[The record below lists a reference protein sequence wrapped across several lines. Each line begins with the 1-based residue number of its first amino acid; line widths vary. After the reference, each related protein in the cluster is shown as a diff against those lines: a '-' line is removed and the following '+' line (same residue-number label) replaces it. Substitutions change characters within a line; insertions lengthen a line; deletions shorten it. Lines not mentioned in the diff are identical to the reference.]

1 MTLAQTPL
9 LPRRHGSVGVNFD
22 VAQEPKTES
31 TSTRMTDQPKETLL
45 FVDDEESILEVASEF
60 FQAKGY
66 TILTAENGRVASDII
81 ARQRIDCCFTDINMP
96 EMDGLE
102 LAEHIR
108 LVDNTIPVIIM
119 TGFPSLDNT
128 IRTLKNGVVDFLI
141 KPVNLNQLEI
151 CVKRVLRERQLFIK
165 NIFLTKEVE
174 SKQRIEDLNRE
185 LTYKVEELNTL
196 NRIMTDFT
204 TVSSSFDLFKRVVD
218 LSTELTHAD
227 EACFYVVNET
237 TQQPVRVA
245 RSVAGGNGHKCL
257 PTAEG
262 PAIDIQPC
270 TDETGIGRL
279 ILDNYDENRP
289 LLVHENSCLPGLPND
304 IQSLMLVPLNIR
316 KKVFG
321 VLAVSVTEGD
331 IRFSEK
337 DLYYMSFMTNK
348 AAYAIENIA
357 LYENIYE
364 NLFATLYAFV
374 KAIEARDPHTEQ
386 HSNRVTR
393 IAIALCKAMG
403 GSQEEQDILN
413 VAGRLHDIGK
423 IGIRDDILLKPGRL
437 TKEEFRLIKEH
448 PVIGAEI
455 VERLGLWDRE
465 KMIIRCH
472 HERFDGNGYPDG
484 LAGNDI
490 PQLARILSVADVYD
504 AVASDRAYRDKME
517 EEQILKIMY
526 GGSGTQFDPKVI
538 DAFRS
543 LYGKGVLK
551 EIVEPTA

>member
-1 MTLAQTPL
+1 MIGICGKRSAK
-9 LPRRHGSVGVNFD
+9 SVSD
-22 VAQEPKTES
+22 LIPS
-31 TSTRMTDQPKETLL
+31 TQSNIDRMTETNKETLL
-45 FVDDEESILEVASEF
+45 FVDDEESILEVASEYF
-60 FQAKGY
+60 KAKGY
-66 TILTAENGRVASDII
+66 NILTAENGRIAADII
-81 ARQRIDCCFTDINMP
+81 ANRKIDCCFTDINMP

-119 TGFPSLDNT
+119 TGYPSLDNT

-174 SKQRIEDLNRE
+174 GKQRIEKLNRE
-185 LTYKVEELNTL
+185 LTYKVKELNTL

-204 TVSSSFDLFKRVVD
+204 TIGSSFDLFKRVVD

-227 EACFYVVNET
+227 EASFYVINESI
-237 TQQPVRVA
+237 QRPVQVA
-245 RSVAGGNGHKCL
+245 RAVAGNGEMSL
-257 PTAEG
+257 VTNADRPNM
-262 PAIDIQPC
+262 DISP
-270 TDETGIGRL
+270 L
-279 ILDNYDENRP
+279 ILENSEENKP
-289 LLVHENSCLPGLPND
+289 LLIHNNSNLPSLPKD
-304 IQSLMLVPLNIR
+304 IRSLMLVPLNIR
-316 KKVFG
+316 SKVFG
-321 VLAVSVTEGD
+321 VLAVSVLNGD
-331 IRFSEK
+331 TRFSEK

-374 KAIEARDPHTEQ
+374 KAIEARDPYTEQ

-393 IAIALCKAMG
+393 IAIALCGAMG

-413 VAGRLHDIGK
+413 VAGQLHDIGK

-437 TKEEFRLIKEH
+437 TPEEFRIIKEH
-448 PVIGAEI
+448 PVIGANI

-465 KMIIRCH
+465 KNIIKCH
-472 HERFDGNGYPDG
+472 HERIDGKGYPDG
-484 LAGNDI
+484 LAGEDI
-490 PQLARILSVADVYD
+490 PMLARILSVADVYD
-504 AVASDRAYRDKME
+504 AVASDRAYRMKME
-517 EEQILKIMY
+517 ESKILQIMY
-526 GGSGTQFDPKVI
+526 GGSGTQFDPDVIKV
-538 DAFRS
+538 FKS
-543 LYGKGVLK
+543 LYEKGHLK
-551 EIVEPTA
+551 DILASNS

>member
-1 MTLAQTPL
+1 MIDA
-9 LPRRHGSVGVNFD
+9 
-22 VAQEPKTES
+22 
-31 TSTRMTDQPKETLL
+31 PKETLL

-66 TILTAENGRVASDII
+66 HILTAQNGRFAVDII
-81 ARQRIDCCFTDINMP
+81 AREKIDCCFTDINMP

-108 LVDNTIPVIIM
+108 IVDNTIPVIIM
-119 TGFPSLDNT
+119 TGYPSLDNT

-165 NIFLTKEVE
+165 NLFLTQEVE
-174 SKQRIEDLNRE
+174 GKQRLENLNRE
-185 LTYKVEELNTL
+185 LVYKVDELNTL

-204 TVSSSFDLFKRVVD
+204 TIGSSIDLFKRVVD

-227 EACFYVVNET
+227 EACFYVINEAI
-237 TQQPVRVA
+237 QRPVQVA
-245 RSVAGGNGHKCL
+245 RSVVNGNGSRPAMACDA
-257 PTAEG
+257 TAANE
-262 PAIDIQPC
+262 AACVCTMDINQ
-270 TDETGIGRL
+270 L
-279 ILDNYDENRP
+279 ILDNCEEDKP
-289 LLVHENSCLPGLPND
+289 LLIHENSNLRELPEA
-304 IQSLMLVPLNIR
+304 IRSLMLVPLNIR

-321 VLAVSVTEGD
+321 VLAVSVLEGD
-331 IRFSEK
+331 VRFSEK

-374 KAIEARDPHTEQ
+374 RAIEARDPYTEQ

-393 IAIALCKAMG
+393 IANELCRAMG
-403 GSQEEQDILN
+403 ASQEEQDILN
-413 VAGRLHDIGK
+413 VAGQLHDIGK

-437 TKEEFRLIKEH
+437 TDEEFRIIKEH
-448 PVIGAEI
+448 PVIGANI

-465 KMIIRCH
+465 KNIIKCH
-472 HERFDGNGYPDG
+472 HERFDGKGYPDG
-484 LAGNDI
+484 LAGEAI
-490 PQLARILSVADVYD
+490 PMLARILSVADVYD
-504 AVASDRAYRDKME
+504 AIASDRAYRRRME
-517 EEQILKIMY
+517 EDKILQIMY
-526 GGSGTQFDPKVI
+526 GGSGTQFDVGVI
-538 DAFRS
+538 DTFRS
-543 LYGKGVLK
+543 LYDQGILRAII
-551 EIVEPTA
+551 ETTP

>member
-1 MTLAQTPL
+1 MTETQ
-9 LPRRHGSVGVNFD
+9 
-22 VAQEPKTES
+22 
-31 TSTRMTDQPKETLL
+31 KETLL
-45 FVDDEESILEVASEF
+45 FVDDEESILEIASEYF
-60 FQAKGY
+60 SAKGY
-66 TILTAENGRVASDII
+66 DIITAGNGRIAADII
-81 ARQRIDCCFTDINMP
+81 AERKIDCCFTDINMP

-119 TGFPSLDNT
+119 TGYPSLDNT

-174 SKQRIEDLNRE
+174 SKQRIETLNRE
-185 LTYKVEELNTL
+185 LTYKVKELNTL

-204 TVSSSFDLFKRVVD
+204 TFGTSFDLFKRVVD

-227 EACFYVVNET
+227 EACFYVINESL
-237 TQQPVRVA
+237 QRPVQVA
-245 RSVAGGNGHKCL
+245 RSAAGSNGNGSGAV
-257 PTAEG
+257 T
-262 PAIDIQPC
+262 DPC
-270 TDETGIGRL
+270 NPELNQL
-279 ILDNYDENRP
+279 ILENCDENKP
-289 LLVHENSCLPGLPND
+289 LLIQENSNLPGLPAD
-304 IQSLMLVPLNIR
+304 VRSLMLVPLNIR
-316 KKVFG
+316 SKVFG
-321 VLAVSVTEGD
+321 VLTVSVHDGE

-374 KAIEARDPHTEQ
+374 KAIEARDPYTEQ

-393 IAIALCKAMG
+393 IAMLLCQAMG

-413 VAGRLHDIGK
+413 VAGQLHDIGK

-437 TKEEFRLIKEH
+437 TEEEFRIIKEH
-448 PVIGAEI
+448 PVIGANI

-465 KMIIRCH
+465 KLIIKSH
-472 HERFDGNGYPDG
+472 HEHFDGKGYPDG
-484 LAGNDI
+484 LSGESI
-490 PQLARILSVADVYD
+490 PMLARILSVADVYD
-504 AVASDRAYRDKME
+504 AVASDRAYRLKMKE
-517 EEQILKIMY
+517 SRILRIMY
-526 GGSGTQFDPKVI
+526 GGSGTQFDPDVI
-538 DAFRS
+538 NAFRS
-543 LYGKGVLK
+543 LYEKGILT
-551 EIVEPTA
+551 EILTMPS